1 VSPWIEGCT
10 FAMSPP
16 VHAVDNNVHLMLMMN
31 NLEQR
36 QMNEKLALQNVQ
48 ISQLQKHHDAAIPDY
63 EQQHPAL
70 WWHYYAAFASQA

>member
-1 VSPWIEGCT
+1 
-10 FAMSPP
+10 
-16 VHAVDNNVHLMLMMN
+16 MLMMN